1 MKKLILFIAL
11 LIPISLMAQTIPPIT
26 STVSKT
32 THVIT
37 YSDGIVITLTG
48 SNTVAIRKAAYLKA
62 KADQVVIP
70 PVSDVKTIT
79 YIEYANLSN
88 VSDKKYKVIPGIY
101 KQGAYHENLVNVDF
115 DLTGVIVQDLNN
127 SALTIAGKS
136 INVSYRNASFKNINA
151 YQINC
156 YNSDKVVYNGSLG
169 TYIDR
174 LKIDGF
180 TFDGGGSPFHED
192 GNVRSKDVY
201 DGVMKGFVFS
211 NNTIQNNLASANMVY
226 VSSCIDAE
234 IFGNKFIN
242 INKNNN
248 NDNGL
253 IFLKGSGKIY
263 KNIATDYQGYLARIW
278 LFSIDGLKTVEFFNN
293 IGFGSR
299 KYGLVELQ
307 LRDDIKSMGAQPA
320 NAKIY
325 NNTALNLNTSTDW
338 AGELLALYNT
348 YGTVNYYNNLGAQLV
363 GIKDNRGTRDY
374 NVINDSSMIFKMNG
388 KETILN
394 ISGQNLYFDKASD
407 AVNDN
412 LTSKHNGIGAVQ

>member
-11 LIPISLMAQTIPPIT
+11 LIPIGLMAQTIPPIS

-37 YSDGIVITLTG
+37 YSDGVVITLIG

-62 KADQVVIP
+62 KDEVKP

-136 INVSYRNASFKNINA
+136 INVSYRNASFKNVNA

-156 YNSDKVVYNGSLG
+156 YNSDKVIYNGSSG

-192 GNVRSKDVY
+192 GNVVSKGVFN
-201 DGVMKGFVFS
+201 GVMKGFVFS
-211 NNTIQNNLASANMVY
+211 NNIIQNNLASANMVY
-226 VSSCIDAE
+226 ASSCINAE

-263 KNIATDYQGYLARIW
+263 KNFATDYQGYLARIW
-278 LFSIDGLKTVEFFNN
+278 LFSIDGPREVWFDHN
-293 IGFGSR
+293 IGAGNR

-307 LRDDIKSMGAQPA
+307 MPDVIKNQGAEPA
-320 NAKIY
+320 KAKIF
-325 NNTALNLNTSTDW
+325 NNTALNLNTSNDW
-338 AGELLALYNT
+338 AAMVLTLYNT
-348 YGTVNYYNNLGAQLV
+348 YGNVDYYNNLGAQLV

-374 NVINDSSMIFKMNG
+374 NVINDTSMVFKMNG

-394 ISGQNLYFDKASD
+394 ISGQNLYFDKVSD

-412 LTSKHNGIGAVQ
+412 LTSKHNGIGAN